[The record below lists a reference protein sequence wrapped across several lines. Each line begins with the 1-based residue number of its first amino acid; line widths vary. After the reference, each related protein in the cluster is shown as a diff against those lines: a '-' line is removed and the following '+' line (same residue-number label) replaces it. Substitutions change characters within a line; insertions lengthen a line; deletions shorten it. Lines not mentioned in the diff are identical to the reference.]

1 MEQSVQTE
9 RQTTVEQSEQ
19 SPRRGKALPILS
31 LADIEEEPSPSQ
43 TTVAQEPASPPWE
56 APAVHQA
63 GPELEAERAAL
74 TGAREQARME
84 RARLTA
90 EEQVRQI
97 GKLDGRIQSLNDLIA
112 MPEYGEFYGLVKKG
126 MDLVQAY
133 KLTCYDRLMQQTAE
147 AASCQTMRSVA
158 SRQHLT
164 ALAGQPGESGP
175 TAVPADVAA
184 EFRLAKPGISD
195 QEIRRKW
202 RKFQAYKRQ

>member
-9 RQTTVEQSEQ
+9 
-19 SPRRGKALPILS
+19 S
-31 LADIEEEPSPSQ
+31 LAPQ
-43 TTVAQEPASPPWE
+43 ATVAPQTAVAPQETAAPETATPPWE
-56 APAVHQA
+56 TQAGEYQA
-63 GPELEAERAAL
+63 GPELEAERTAL
-74 TGAREQARME
+74 AGAREQARME

-97 GKLDGRIQSLNDLIA
+97 GKLDGRIQSLSDLIA

-147 AASCQTMRSVA
+147 AASRQTMRSVA

-175 TAVPADVAA
+175 SAVPADVAA

-202 RKFQAYKRQ
+202 RRYQNYKRQ